1 MATDTILRTNAA
13 LAARNR
19 QHDRVFF
26 SGLAILIL
34 ITTVVGFAPTYFLAG
49 MVRAHL
55 PSPIIHV
62 HAVVFSLWILLLV
75 TQTSLVAAHR
85 TDIHRKLGLAG
96 FGLACL
102 VTVLGLLAATNA
114 LSRNF
119 APPKFPFG
127 AQTFYA
133 IPVTDMLI
141 FTVLVFFAYRARRD
155 PAAHKRLIMIATIG
169 LMDAPTDRAPFA
181 AITGGPHRDVLVCM
195 IFLLLVIGYDLWSLR
210 KLHPATIWAGMF
222 LIVVEQLRVPLGM
235 TSAWHTF
242 ATWVQ
247 HLG

>member
-13 LAARNR
+13 LVARNR
-19 QHDRVFF
+19 QHDRLFF

-49 MVRAHL
+49 IVRAHL

-119 APPKFPFG
+119 APPKFPCG
-127 AQTFYA
+127 AQTF
-133 IPVTDMLI
+133 
-141 FTVLVFFAYRARRD
+141 
-155 PAAHKRLIMIATIG
+155 
-169 LMDAPTDRAPFA
+169 
-181 AITGGPHRDVLVCM
+181 
-195 IFLLLVIGYDLWSLR
+195 
-210 KLHPATIWAGMF
+210 
-222 LIVVEQLRVPLGM
+222 
-235 TSAWHTF
+235 
-242 ATWVQ
+242 
-247 HLG
+247 